1 MLSQPQVVLVVEDEW
16 LIRDTLVEVLTQA
29 SFRVLEAEQGEAAL
43 ATLQEH
49 GPAIDLLFTDIRMP
63 GRLNGLELARRA
75 RALLPGL
82 AILVASGN
90 WVQTPDDLPAGS
102 LFLAK
107 PYSFRE
113 LPGQLRTFLKT
124 SQTRA

>member
-1 MLSQPQVVLVVEDEW
+1 MVEDEW
-16 LIRDTLVEVLTQA
+16 LIRESLAEVLTQA
-29 SFRVLEAEQGEAAL
+29 GFRVLEAEQGETAL
-43 ATLQEH
+43 TTLQEH
-49 GPAIDLLFTDIRMP
+49 GPDIDLLFTDIRMP
-63 GRLNGLELARRA
+63 GRLDGLELARFA

-90 WVQTPDDLPAGS
+90 WVPTLSDLPAGS

-113 LPGQLRTFLKT
+113 LPGHLRTFLAA
-124 SQTRA
+124 RI

>member
-1 MLSQPQVVLVVEDEW
+1 MVEDEW

-63 GRLNGLELARRA
+63 GRLNGLELAQRA
-75 RALLPGL
+75 RALLPRL

-90 WVQTPDDLPAGS
+90 WVQAPDDLPAGS

>member
-1 MLSQPQVVLVVEDEW
+1 MDSQPRVVLVVEDEW
-16 LIRDTLVEVLTQA
+16 LIRESLVEVLAQA
-29 SFRVLEAEQGEAAL
+29 GFRVLQAAQGEDAL
-43 ATLQEH
+43 ATMQEH
-49 GPAIDLLFTDIRMP
+49 GPDIDLLFTDIRMP
-63 GRLNGLELARRA
+63 GRLDGLELARCA

-90 WVQTPDDLPAGS
+90 WVPMLSDLPAGS

-113 LPGQLRTFLKT
+113 LPGQLRTLLA
-124 SQTRA
+124 TRI

>member
-1 MLSQPQVVLVVEDEW
+1 MSLQPRVVLVVEDEW
-16 LIRDTLVEVLTQA
+16 LIRDTVVEVLAQA
-29 SFRVLEAEQGEAAL
+29 GFRVFEADQGEMAL

-63 GRLNGLELARRA
+63 GRLDGLELARRA

-90 WVQTPDDLPAGS
+90 WVPTLSDLPAGS

-113 LPGQLRTFLKT
+113 LPGQLRTFLEAGKT
-124 SQTRA
+124 PA

>member
-1 MLSQPQVVLVVEDEW
+1 MTFQPAVVLVVEDEW
-16 LIRDTLVEVLTQA
+16 LIRESVAEVLA
-29 SFRVLEAEQGEAAL
+29 EAGFRVLKAEQGEAAL
-43 ATLQEH
+43 LTLQEH
-49 GPAIDLLFTDIRMP
+49 GPAVDLLFTDIRMP
-63 GRLNGLELARRA
+63 GSLDGLELARRA

-90 WVQTPDDLPAGS
+90 WVPTPSDLPAGS

-113 LPGQLRTFLKT
+113 LPGQLRTLLASEF
-124 SQTRA
+124 